1 MDRRELRLLVERDF
15 HLGFKNQVI
24 LDFLK
29 NRHGKPI
36 SLSTLKCRLRDYGL
50 KRRGAQI
57 EDQELR
63 EILLREISGPG
74 QLRGYR
80 AVWHSLRLKH
90 RIHLPRERVAYFL
103 QELNPTFWQ
112 TLPDLNT
119 VRTPPSYCMQV
130 RTRSALLPRCG
141 LERGWI

>member
-15 HLGFKNQVI
+15 YLGFKKQVI

-29 NRHGKPI
+29 NRHGIPI
-36 SLSTLKCRLRDYGL
+36 SLSTLKRRLRDYGL

-80 AVWHSLRLKH
+80 AV
-90 RIHLPRERVAYFL
+90 
-103 QELNPTFWQ
+103 
-112 TLPDLNT
+112 
-119 VRTPPSYCMQV
+119 
-130 RTRSALLPRCG
+130 
-141 LERGWI
+141 